1 MCWFQLGGRGDKG
14 LGGGDS
20 DSFLFVNRLLY
31 AVGLMLWMCVA
42 IRFLWER
49 GKAYTCL
56 WVSMGEIG

>member
-1 MCWFQLGGRGDKG
+1 MLVSVGRKGEKRGGV
-14 LGGGDS
+14 GDS